1 MNGFLLPYELNDSEL
16 DDYWR
21 PQVDNCNVCMVNYTF
36 VGKVNTFDNDIT
48 LLMGQLEQ
56 HLSVQHH
63 DLTDTFDVLKHF
75 TGIDV
80 EKRQKLF
87 NLYKSDYITFN
98 YPYPAYLG
106 I

>member
-36 VGKVNTFDNDIT
+36 VGKVNTFDNDIA
-48 LLMGQLEQ
+48 LLMGQLGQ

-63 DLTDTFDVLKHF
+63 DFFLALHIIYIFIQLALTS
-75 TGIDV
+75 I
-80 EKRQKLF
+80 
-87 NLYKSDYITFN
+87 N
-98 YPYPAYLG
+98 YSGERA
-106 I
+106 